1 MRYLLPF
8 LLLAVPAWGQPRLDQ
23 FETLP
28 YWSDEFNAP
37 GLPDPGKWSYQLGDN
52 GWGNQ
57 ELQDYTDRNA
67 KVADGHLTLT
77 ARREG
82 KGYTSSRISSKGK
95 GDFLYGR
102 IVARARLPH
111 GRGTWPAIWM
121 LYSQEEP
128 GRSGWPD
135 NGEIDI
141 MEHVGYDPGKI
152 HCSIHSKAFN
162 HIDHTQKTATTMVPD
177 AEATFHDYELRWT
190 PDWIE
195 TRIDDKPVLLF
206 ENPHQSWKEW
216 PFDKPQH
223 LLLNV
228 AVGGFWGGAQG
239 IDESIWPQSM
249 DVDYVR
255 VYQYK
260 P

>member
-1 MRYLLPF
+1 MRNLLLIF
-8 LLLAVPAWGQPRLDQ
+8 LLSGPLWAQPRLDQ
-23 FETLP
+23 FEVTP
-28 YWSDEFNAP
+28 SWSDEFNTP
-37 GLPDPGKWSYQLGDN
+37 GAPDPKKWNFQFGDD

-57 ELQDYTDRNA
+57 ELQNYTDRNA
-67 KVADGHLTLT
+67 KVADGMLTIT

-82 KGYTSSRISSKGK
+82 NGYTSSRINSKGK

-102 IVARARLPH
+102 IVARARLPR

-121 LYSQEEP
+121 LYSQDEP
-128 GRSGWPD
+128 GRDGWPD

-141 MEHVGYDPGKI
+141 MEHVGFDPGRI
-152 HCSIHSKAFN
+152 HGSIHSKAYN
-162 HIDHTQKTATTMVPD
+162 HIDKTQKTATRVIPD
-177 AEATFHDYELRWT
+177 AESAFHDYELRWT

-206 ENPHQSWKEW
+206 QNPHLSWREW
-216 PFDKPQH
+216 PFDRPQH
-223 LLLNV
+223 LLLNI
-228 AVGGFWGGAQG
+228 AVGGFWGAQKG
-239 IDESIWPQSM
+239 IDDSIWPQSM

-255 VYQYK
+255 VYNYK